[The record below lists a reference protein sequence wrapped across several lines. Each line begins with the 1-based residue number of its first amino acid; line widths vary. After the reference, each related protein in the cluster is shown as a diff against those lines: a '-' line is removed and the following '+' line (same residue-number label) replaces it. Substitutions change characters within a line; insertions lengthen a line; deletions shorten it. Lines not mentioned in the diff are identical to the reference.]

1 MQNELTMN
9 WNNQIRACNAS
20 LAIAAY
26 KVAKGEQA
34 GPDEDDITN
43 LIIDLLHLKALVSE
57 EDLAGVVIH
66 AGEVAIAEEENDRSN
81 DELIYERWPTNGIEQ
96 LHAWQLHVRELT
108 RPLLVVPPR
117 SEG

>member
-1 MQNELTMN
+1 MQNELIKN

-57 EDLAGVVIH
+57 EDLAGLVIH
-66 AGEVAIAEEENDRSN
+66 AGDVAIAEEENDRSHG
-81 DELIYERWPTNGIEQ
+81 ELIFDRWPTNGIEQ
-96 LHAWQLHVRELT
+96 LQAWQAHVGELT
-108 RPLLVVPPR
+108 RLLQVKRPFDG
-117 SEG
+117 E